1 VFVAVVFVTE
11 VQFVFVTEV
20 QFVFV
25 TEVQFV
31 FVTEVQF
38 ASPSQRC
45 NVYRIRIIECIDV
58 TEVQCVLFSYVVVV
72 GRSRHRG
79 AVVVLVVLIPRKFS
93 SFEEILGSSKV
104 GVCLRGCR
112 LRLRSSSITSTISV
126 FFRLRLPSSSFF
138 VFGYQLQIGL
148 EFRILI
154 LERGLCFGR
163 GATITGPPNPVPPTY
178 PTEVPEKW
186 GPVVFKHHSLA
197 NTGQSSLLVSIQ
209 CPCEES
215 WV

>member
-1 VFVAVVFVTE
+1 MFVAVVFI
-11 VQFVFVTEV
+11 TEV

-104 GVCLRGCR
+104 GVCLWGGCR
-112 LRLRSSSITSTISV
+112 FCLRLRLVSDYGRLRSSSSV
-126 FFRLRLPSSSFF
+126 
-138 VFGYQLQIGL
+138 
-148 EFRILI
+148 
-154 LERGLCFGR
+154 
-163 GATITGPPNPVPPTY
+163 TN
-178 PTEVPEKW
+178 
-186 GPVVFKHHSLA
+186 FK
-197 NTGQSSLLVSIQ
+197 
-209 CPCEES
+209 
-215 WV
+215 

>member
-1 VFVAVVFVTE
+1 MFVTVVFVTE

-79 AVVVLVVLIPRKFS
+79 AVVVLVVLIPQKYS
-93 SFEEILGSSKV
+93 SFK
-104 GVCLRGCR
+104 
-112 LRLRSSSITSTISV
+112 
-126 FFRLRLPSSSFF
+126 
-138 VFGYQLQIGL
+138 
-148 EFRILI
+148 
-154 LERGLCFGR
+154 
-163 GATITGPPNPVPPTY
+163 
-178 PTEVPEKW
+178 
-186 GPVVFKHHSLA
+186 
-197 NTGQSSLLVSIQ
+197 
-209 CPCEES
+209 
-215 WV
+215 

>member
-1 VFVAVVFVTE
+1 M
-11 VQFVFVTEV
+11 QFVSPS
-20 QFVFV
+20 QRCNSCSSQRCNSSSSQK
-25 TEVQFV
+25 VQFV

-104 GVCLRGCR
+104 GVCLRLR
-112 LRLRSSSITSTISV
+112 LVSDYGRLRSSSSSLV
-126 FFRLRLPSSSFF
+126 FVFRLRLSSS
-138 VFGYQLQIGL
+138 V
-148 EFRILI
+148 
-154 LERGLCFGR
+154 
-163 GATITGPPNPVPPTY
+163 TN
-178 PTEVPEKW
+178 
-186 GPVVFKHHSLA
+186 FK
-197 NTGQSSLLVSIQ
+197 
-209 CPCEES
+209 
-215 WV
+215 

>member
-1 VFVAVVFVTE
+1 MFVAVVFVTEVQFVFVTE

-72 GRSRHRG
+72 GRSRRHRG
-79 AVVVLVVLIPRKFS
+79 AVVVLVVLIP
-93 SFEEILGSSKV
+93 
-104 GVCLRGCR
+104 
-112 LRLRSSSITSTISV
+112 
-126 FFRLRLPSSSFF
+126 
-138 VFGYQLQIGL
+138 
-148 EFRILI
+148 
-154 LERGLCFGR
+154 
-163 GATITGPPNPVPPTY
+163 
-178 PTEVPEKW
+178 
-186 GPVVFKHHSLA
+186 
-197 NTGQSSLLVSIQ
+197 
-209 CPCEES
+209 
-215 WV
+215 